1 MADRTFHPRG
11 QSDADRQRA
20 TQIADITNRLLQG
33 ETAAARAQLQ
43 QMAQTAVAG
52 PQGPGA
58 TTRPD
63 AEVTAEA
70 DSLID
75 RFHAGNQDSDQV
87 QGMITGFLENVNAP
101 QHPAVQARRDETIP
115 PPNFPSTSQGFNPE
129 AAEFVP
135 GQQASQG
142 GAGAPVM
149 PQGPHTGQQ
158 NARLPR
164 RKGSYSRLTVIQ
176 GNLGGPHQPGREG
189 EQQGGQGGEETRE

>member
-11 QSDADRQRA
+11 QSDAERQRA
-20 TQIADITNRLLQG
+20 TQIEDITNRLLQG

-52 PQGPGA
+52 PQGPEAA
-58 TTRPD
+58 TRSD

-75 RFHAGNQDSDQV
+75 RFQAGDQDSDQV
-87 QGMITGFLENVNAP
+87 QSTITGFLENVNAP
-101 QHPAVQARRDETIP
+101 QHPAVRPRRDEAVP
-115 PPNFPSTSQGFNPE
+115 PPDVASTSQGFNPE

-135 GQQASQG
+135 GQPASQD

-149 PQGPHTGQQ
+149 PQGPNTGQQ
-158 NARLPR
+158 QVGLPR
-164 RKGSYSRLTVIQ
+164 REGPYSKLTVLQ
-176 GNLGGPHQPGREG
+176 GSQAGDQQPGRGE
-189 EQQGGQGGEETRE
+189 EQQGGQGGGN